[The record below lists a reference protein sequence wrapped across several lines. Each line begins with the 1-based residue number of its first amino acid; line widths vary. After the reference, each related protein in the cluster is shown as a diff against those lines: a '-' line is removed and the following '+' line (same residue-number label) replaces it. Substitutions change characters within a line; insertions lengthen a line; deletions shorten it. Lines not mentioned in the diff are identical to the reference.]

1 MKKILILSD
10 THRKHNL
17 ILKAIG
23 LEAPFDA
30 LIHCGDIEGN
40 IDDILPDVEYPV
52 TVVRGNMDN
61 SPWLFYEDD
70 EIVEM
75 KGHRIFIT
83 HGHRYG
89 VNYGLQ
95 ELMAAAKEAA
105 CDVVCYGH
113 LHVPEI
119 LQEEDLLILNP
130 GSLAKPRQASVKP
143 TYIVLTMDD
152 AGRIDAEIKY
162 LPGYLLG

>member
-1 MKKILILSD
+1 MKILIISD
-10 THRKHNL
+10 THRKHPL

-23 LEAPFDA
+23 MEAPFDA

-40 IDDILPDVEYPV
+40 IDDILTEPDYSV

-61 SPWLFYEDD
+61 SPWLFYEND
-70 EIVEM
+70 EIVEA
-75 KGHRIFIT
+75 KGHRVFVT
-83 HGHRYG
+83 HGHKYG
-89 VNYGLQ
+89 VNWGLGD
-95 ELMAAAKEAA
+95 LKAAAKEAE

-119 LQEEDLLILNP
+119 LQEDGLLIINP
-130 GSLAKPRQASVKP
+130 GSLAEPRQGSKKP
-143 TYIVLTMDD
+143 SYCVLTIDE
-152 AGRIDAEIKY
+152 AGRMDAEIKF